1 MVLTY
6 QDCLVNKTDST
17 SLRPKQTPMVPVL
30 DIECSKKGTSEVHVY
45 YKDGIINSDDLL
57 TKTVMS
63 IIILFLTETM
73 EIVAR
78 YDKINISRIKYLI

>member
-1 MVLTY
+1 
-6 QDCLVNKTDST
+6 
-17 SLRPKQTPMVPVL
+17 MVPVL

-63 IIILFLTETM
+63 IIILTADCLL
-73 EIVAR
+73 
-78 YDKINISRIKYLI
+78 SRAEV

>member
-6 QDCLVNKTDST
+6 KDCLVNKTDST

-57 TKTVMS
+57 TNTVMS

-73 EIVAR
+73 EIVAML
-78 YDKINISRIKYLI
+78 KSKSVELNI